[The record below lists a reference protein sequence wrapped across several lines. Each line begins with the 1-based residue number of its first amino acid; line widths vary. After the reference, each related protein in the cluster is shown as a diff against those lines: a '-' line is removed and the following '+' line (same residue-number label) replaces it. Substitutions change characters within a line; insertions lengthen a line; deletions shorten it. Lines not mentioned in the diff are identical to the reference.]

1 MSKLNQ
7 PGKVTDQQWA
17 ILRVKME
24 EIAEGNVRSPEAAI
38 NPVEM
43 AEMLL
48 LLMDRIDHLEKR
60 IADAS
65 KGGE

>member
-24 EIAEGNVRSPEAAI
+24 EIAGGNVRSPPAAI

-43 AEMLL
+43 AEVLL
-48 LLMDRIDHLEKR
+48 LLMDRIDYLEKR
-60 IADAS
+60 IGDAS
-65 KGGE
+65 